1 MKFGKILISKLYFYV
16 KDLFNIP
23 EKTFLFKIAGQLIL
37 SLTVF
42 CTLDAL
48 FYFLFLDYAQFLSPR
63 AHICIRMTGK
73 DGGVLT
79 SEETKWK
86 NQN

>member
-1 MKFGKILISKLYFYV
+1 M
-16 KDLFNIP
+16 KDLFNIS

-37 SLTVF
+37 SLTVLY
-42 CTLDAL
+42 TLDAL
-48 FYFLFLDYAQFLSPR
+48 FYFFFNYAQFLSPR